1 MTSWGITPH
10 FARRILW
17 SLFAADSP
25 SMRGG
30 TWCVPSRKMSCVQ
43 HITSPTKASE
53 YSYHGAGKIVG
64 TRGELETVSAPLFPR
79 YIFTVVDRSRDRWRS
94 INGTFGVDR
103 LLMSGGEPQPV
114 PHGLVESLIRATDAE
129 GNVHFGFA
137 LREGQNVKVI
147 AGPFANLIGSLEKLD
162 ERGRVRVLL
171 ELLGATIPVA
181 LPAHLVAPS

>member
-1 MTSWGITPH
+1 VVRTLAQNELRAAHHLTNQGFRVFVPRCWKNRRH
-10 FARRILW
+10 ARR
-17 SLFAADSP
+17 
-25 SMRGG
+25 
-30 TWCVPSRKMSCVQ
+30 
-43 HITSPTKASE
+43 
-53 YSYHGAGKIVG
+53 
-64 TRGELETVSAPLFPR
+64 LETVSVPLFPR

-114 PHGLVESLIRATDAE
+114 PHGLVESFIHAADAE

-162 ERGRVRVLL
+162 EKGRVKVLL
-171 ELLGATIPVA
+171 ELLGGTIPVA
-181 LPAHLVAPS
+181 LPAHLVAPT

>member
-1 MTSWGITPH
+1 MGYTSTLRVPNPLPSDCGPLGEHERWYVVRTHAQSELRAAHHLINQGFRVFVPRCWKNRRH
-10 FARRILW
+10 ARR
-17 SLFAADSP
+17 
-25 SMRGG
+25 
-30 TWCVPSRKMSCVQ
+30 T
-43 HITSPTKASE
+43 
-53 YSYHGAGKIVG
+53 
-64 TRGELETVSAPLFPR
+64 ETISAPLFPR
-79 YIFTVVDRSRDRWRS
+79 YIFTVVDRTRDRWRS

-114 PHGLVESLIRATDAE
+114 PHGLVENLIRATHGD
-129 GNVHFGFA
+129 GNVHFGFD

-181 LPAHLVAPS
+181 LPTHLIAPS

>member
-1 MTSWGITPH
+1 MGYCSTIRVANPLPSDGEPLGEHERWYVVRTHAQSELRAAHHLGNQGFRVFVPRCWKNRRH
-10 FARRILW
+10 ARR
-17 SLFAADSP
+17 
-25 SMRGG
+25 
-30 TWCVPSRKMSCVQ
+30 T
-43 HITSPTKASE
+43 
-53 YSYHGAGKIVG
+53 
-64 TRGELETVSAPLFPR
+64 ETVSAPLFPR
-79 YIFTVVDRSRDRWRS
+79 YIFTVVDRTRDRWRS

-114 PHGLVESLIRATDAE
+114 PHGLVERLIRATDAE
-129 GNVHFGFA
+129 GNVHFDFA